1 MLECNIRASLS
12 LFASSDVEKK
22 EAGMKKKQ
30 SLLMGLKNILDFSLL
45 FLKTYVL
52 FWLTDLQ
59 LTRLMC

>member
-22 EAGMKKKQ
+22 EAGMEKKNE
-30 SLLMGLKNILDFSLL
+30 MGLKNILDFSLL